1 MWKKRFLPYS
11 MDDKMTSPDTKKP
24 PLAELQAMKEDIQQQ
39 PIREL
44 PPAAHQNSLSRVSC
58 IRFLAAIE
66 CLSSA
71 I

>member
-11 MDDKMTSPDTKKP
+11 MDDKMTSPDNKKP

-44 PPAAHQNSLSRVSC
+44 PPAAHQNSQHRVS
-58 IRFLAAIE
+58 
-66 CLSSA
+66 
-71 I
+71 